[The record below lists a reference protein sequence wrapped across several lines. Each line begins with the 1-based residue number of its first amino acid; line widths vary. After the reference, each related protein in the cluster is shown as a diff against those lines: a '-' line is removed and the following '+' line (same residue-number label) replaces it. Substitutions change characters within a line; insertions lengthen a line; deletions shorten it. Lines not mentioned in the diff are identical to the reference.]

1 MAGIYIH
8 IPFCKVKC
16 HYCDFHFSTQTG
28 YVNEMVKAMISE
40 IEHQKNYLNNE
51 PIETIYFGGGTP
63 SFIGSKNIGA
73 ILQSIFINFNVLAS
87 AEITLECNPDDLSKD
102 ILNDFKSLGINRLSI
117 GIQSFNDDVL
127 KYLNRAHNK
136 QQIFDSLRFA
146 QAIGFVN
153 ITVDLMYGLPHTDL
167 NYWEEQLNHFKNLNV
182 PHLSAYCFTI
192 EPRTKFG
199 HDYKKGDLHPISD
212 ENTLNQMNKL
222 FDFCLE
228 NDFEQYEISN
238 FAKAG
243 YISKH
248 NSAYWLDKKYLGI
261 GPSAHSYNKIS
272 RRWNVSN
279 NKVYMDN
286 ILSGKDYFELEML
299 TEKDKFNDYILTRLR
314 TKWGINLN
322 EMNLTSVISMREFKE
337 KLDPLIEKDLI
348 QKHQHIYILTK
359 EGKFLAD
366 KICTELFV

>member
-1 MAGIYIH
+1 
-8 IPFCKVKC
+8 
-16 HYCDFHFSTQTG
+16 
-28 YVNEMVKAMISE
+28 MISE
-40 IEHQKNYLNNE
+40 IEHQNNYLNNE

-63 SFIGSKNIGA
+63 SFIGSKNIAA
-73 ILQSIFINFNVLAS
+73 ILQSVFIYFNVLPS

-127 KYLNRAHNK
+127 KYLNRAHNR

-146 QAIGFVN
+146 QAVGFEN

-167 NYWEEQLNHFKNLNV
+167 NYWEEQLNHFKKLNV

-199 HDYKKGDLHPISD
+199 HDYKNGDLHPISD
-212 ENTLNQMNKL
+212 ENILNQMNKL

-243 YISKH
+243 YISRH

-261 GPSAHSYNKIS
+261 GPSAHSYNHIS
-272 RRWNVSN
+272 RRWNISN
-279 NKVYMDN
+279 NKVYIDN
-286 ILSGKDYFELEML
+286 VTNQKDHFEIEILTD
-299 TEKDKFNDYILTRLR
+299 KDKFNDYVLTRLR
-314 TKWGINLN
+314 TKWGINLD
-322 EMNLTSVISMREFKE
+322 EMILKSVITSQELEE
-337 KLDPLIEKDLI
+337 KLEGLIKKEFL
-348 QKHQHIYILTK
+348 QKHQYNYTLTK
-359 EGKFLAD
+359 QGKFLAD
-366 KICTELFV
+366 KISAELFV